1 LKMDLY
7 IEGHIMEIKIAS
19 DQDEQKW
26 DEIVERAPNGELF
39 HTWRWLKTIEK
50 YSLQKKAG
58 MQSRARLYPLF
69 LMEKEKIVGIFPLFL
84 FKTALVTSCYSPP
97 SNVDTLYLGPLF
109 PDIETLLPA
118 KKQIFLHDVQITV
131 DKFIR
136 NDLKANYIQI
146 STPPGFE
153 DCRFFK
159 WAGYE
164 TEARYTAYL
173 DLSIGTDLI
182 WKNLNRSTRQS
193 IEKAKKEGVSISEG
207 TKEDLAFLYGLL
219 EERDRIASPREFLDS
234 IFETFSQG
242 HLKVWIAKAGS
253 ERLSGII
260 TVIYKDKVTFWI
272 GAPKCSYKGT
282 SPNELLLWEA
292 IRWSEENKFKTF
304 EIEGADDYSLFPFK
318 RKFNAEPIIYFQ
330 MKWFSPTLRIFATL
344 YNGIIKRKTNLLET

>member
-1 LKMDLY
+1 
-7 IEGHIMEIKIAS
+7 MEIKIGT

-39 HTWRWLKTIEK
+39 HTWKWLKTIEK
-50 YSLQKKAG
+50 YSIRKAAG
-58 MQSRARLYPLF
+58 TLSRGKFYPVF
-69 LMEKEKIVGIFPLFL
+69 LMEKEKIVGIYPLFL
-84 FKTALVTSCYSPP
+84 FKTPFIISCYSPP

-109 PDIETLLPA
+109 PELEKLLPA
-118 KKQIFLHDVQITV
+118 KKQIFLHDVQVTV
-131 DKFIR
+131 DRFIR

-146 STPPGFE
+146 STPPGFD

-173 DLSIGTDLI
+173 DLCTGTDLI

-193 IEKAKKEGVSISEG
+193 VEKAKKEGVEISEG
-207 TKEDLAFLYGLL
+207 NKDDINFIYDLLKE
-219 EERDRIASPREFLDS
+219 RNRIASPREFLDS
-234 IFETFSQG
+234 IFGAFSQG
-242 HLKVWIAKAGS
+242 NLRVLIAKAGS

-272 GAPKCSYKGT
+272 GAPKCTYKGA

-292 IRWSEENKFKTF
+292 IKWSESQNYKRF

-318 RKFNAEPIIYFQ
+318 RKFNAEPVMYFQ
-330 MKWFSPTLRIFATL
+330 MKWLSPTLRFLASL
-344 YNGIIKRKTNLLET
+344 YTGIIKRKANQLEV